1 MRENSHDDRLQEMVA
16 TEPMSSEYYSRV
28 TRARIESG
36 AILFPPLSGSNDI
49 DGIQLPRFA
58 TRESRGTT
66 FPSISDYA
74 FLSDC
79 ENSCLIAPSG
89 AVEWLCLPLPHD
101 PSIFGSILDRHAG
114 SFRLAPA
121 ETAVPAHR
129 HYVPGTMVLATTW
142 QTSTGWLAVYDF
154 LAVGPWPQDT
164 ERPAHYSRERGEFG
178 ARHALVRTAT
188 CLFGTV
194 DVALNC
200 EPSFDYGR
208 NDAQWSFTSSSRTS
222 VATSSDDTGSI
233 LLSGDMPLQ
242 IDGRS
247 VHSRRRLYEGESA
260 FVVLDWSEAPVV
272 SQRSDV
278 DRFLGETSHFWR
290 KWIAGGNFPDH
301 PWREFLQRSV
311 LTLKGLTYTPSG
323 ALLAASTTSLPEQLG
338 GSRNWDYRYTWLR
351 DTAFALRAL
360 HSLGFESEAEAFLQF
375 LSEVLEPVDEHGV
388 GLLPLHEMQVLY
400 PVDGTSNQL
409 EVELDHL
416 SGYAESK
423 PVRAGNAAF
432 DQTQFD
438 IYGAVVD
445 CIFEQTRSGES
456 LTDRSWRIV
465 VHSVEA
471 ALQRWRS
478 PDRGIWEIR
487 GEPQH
492 FTFSKVM
499 CWVALDRGA
508 RLADLRNQ
516 KSDAERWR
524 AAAEEIHADVC
535 EHGIGA
541 RGVFTQSYGSEEL
554 DASLLMLPM
563 VGFLPLDDERQ
574 RATVFAIADELGD
587 GAFVYRYRT
596 KTTDDGLDG
605 ESEQSFTICSFWLV
619 SALVLIGELDLAR
632 SHCEKLIAAAS
643 ALGLYAE
650 EIDPVTSRHFG
661 NFPQALTHL
670 ALINAVL
677 RVITAEERARD
688 VRGNSGD
695 HDSWWHHAATVD
707 KGRTGREDDTEAVA

>member
-1 MRENSHDDRLQEMVA
+1 
-16 TEPMSSEYYSRV
+16 MSSEYYSRV
-28 TRARIESG
+28 TRERIESG
-36 AILFPPLSGSNDI
+36 ASLFPPVLGSNSV
-49 DGIQLPRFA
+49 GGVQLPRFPA
-58 TRESRGTT
+58 REARGTT

-79 ENSCLIAPSG
+79 EHTCLVAPTG

-101 PSIFGSILDRHAG
+101 PSVFGSILDRSAG

-129 HYVPGTMVLATTW
+129 HYVPGTMVLETTW
-142 QTSTGWLAVYDF
+142 QARNGWLVVHDF
-154 LAVGPWPQDT
+154 LAVGPWPST
-164 ERPAHYSRERGEFG
+164 GEGPRHYSRERGEYG
-178 ARHALVRTAT
+178 ARHALVRSAT
-188 CLFGTV
+188 CIFGTV
-194 DVALNC
+194 DVTLNC

-208 NDAQWSFTSSSRTS
+208 NDAEWAYTSSSRTS
-222 VATSSDDTGSI
+222 VATTGHDTTGI
-233 LLSGDMPLQ
+233 LLSGEMPLE
-242 IDGRS
+242 IDGRAVRS
-247 VHSRRRLYEGESA
+247 HQRLYEGEST
-260 FVVLDWSEAPVV
+260 FVVLDWSDVPVV

-278 DRFLGETSHFWR
+278 DRVLGETSHFWR
-290 KWIAGGNFPDH
+290 NWIAGGQFPDH

-360 HSLGFESEAEAFLQF
+360 HSLGFDTEAEAFIQF
-375 LSEVLEPVDEHGV
+375 LSEVLEPVDENGA
-388 GLLPLHEMQVLY
+388 GLLPLRDMQVLY
-400 PVDGTSNQL
+400 PVDGTSNPP

-416 SGYAESK
+416 SGYAASK

-445 CIFEQTRSGES
+445 CIFEQARTGETLS
-456 LTDRSWRIV
+456 DRSWRIV

-471 ALQRWRS
+471 ALQHWRG

-487 GEPQH
+487 GEPKH

-499 CWVALDRGA
+499 CWVAADRGA
-508 RLADLRNQ
+508 RMAELRHQ
-516 KSDAERWR
+516 TLEATRWR
-524 AAAEEIHADVC
+524 AAADEIHADVC
-535 EHGIGA
+535 EHGVGA

-554 DASLLMLPM
+554 DASLLMLPLL
-563 VGFLPLDDERQ
+563 GFLPPDDERQ
-574 RATVFAIADELGD
+574 RATVFAIADELAD

-596 KTTDDGLDG
+596 AETDDGLGG
-605 ESEQSFTICSFWLV
+605 EAEQSFTICSFWLV

-643 ALGLYAE
+643 SLGLYAE

-677 RVITAEERARD
+677 RVIKAEERASKL
-688 VRGNSGD
+688 VGTASGFE
-695 HDSWWHHAATVD
+695 SWWYEAA
-707 KGRTGREDDTEAVA
+707 RIDDEGDAEAVA

>member
-1 MRENSHDDRLQEMVA
+1 MVEAVLAGDQLLGMVA
-16 TEPMSSEYYSRV
+16 TESMSSEFYSRV
-28 TRARIESG
+28 TRERIESG
-36 AILFPPLSGSNDI
+36 ASLFPPIVGSNSV
-49 DGIQLPRFA
+49 GGVQLPRFP

-66 FPSISDYA
+66 FPAISDYA

-79 ENSCLIAPSG
+79 ENTCLIAPSG
-89 AVEWLCLPLPHD
+89 AVEWFCLPLPHD
-101 PSIFGSILDRHAG
+101 PSVFGSILDRSAG
-114 SFRLAPA
+114 TFRFAPT

-142 QTSTGWLAVYDF
+142 QTSSGWLVVHDF
-154 LAVGPWPQDT
+154 MAVGPWSLDGASP
-164 ERPAHYSRERGEFG
+164 RHYSRETGEFG
-178 ARHALVRTAT
+178 ARHALVRMAT

-194 DVALNC
+194 DVTLNC

-208 NDAQWSFTSSSRTS
+208 SDAEWSYAGTSRMSASAGAHGSS
-222 VATSSDDTGSI
+222 GI
-233 LLSGDMPLQ
+233 FLSGDMLLE
-242 IDGRS
+242 IEGRGVQAS
-247 VHSRRRLYEGESA
+247 HRLYEGEST
-260 FVVLDWSEAPVV
+260 FMVLDWSEEPVV
-272 SQRSDV
+272 AQRTDV
-278 DRFLGETSHFWR
+278 ERYLGETSHYWR
-290 KWIAGGNFPDH
+290 HWIAGGTFPDH
-301 PWREFLQRSV
+301 PWREFLQRSA

-360 HSLGFESEAEAFLQF
+360 HSLGFEAEAEAFIKF
-375 LSEVLEPVDEHGV
+375 LSEVLEPLDEHGV
-388 GLLPLHEMQVLY
+388 GLPLHDMQVLY
-400 PVDGTSNQL
+400 PVDGTTNQP

-445 CIFEQTRSGES
+445 CIFEQTRSGDS
-456 LTDRSWRIV
+456 LSERSWRIV

-471 ALQRWRS
+471 ALQHWRGR
-478 PDRGIWEIR
+478 DRGIWEMR

-499 CWVALDRGA
+499 CWVAADRGA
-508 RLADLRNQ
+508 RLAELRHE
-516 KSDAERWR
+516 DAAAERWR

-535 EHGIGA
+535 ARGVGS
-541 RGVFTQSYGSEEL
+541 RGVFTQSYDSEEL
-554 DASLLMLPM
+554 DASLLILPLL
-563 VGFLPLDDERQ
+563 GFLPLDDERQ
-574 RATVFAIADELGD
+574 RATVFAIADELAD

-596 KTTDDGLDG
+596 AMTDDGLNG
-605 ESEQSFTICSFWLV
+605 ENEQSFTICSFWLV

-643 ALGLYAE
+643 PLGLYAE

-677 RVITAEERARD
+677 RVITAEEHAR
-688 VRGNSGD
+688 GTAGTSGVSE
-695 HDSWWHHAATVD
+695 SWWHQAARLDSERSTVN
-707 KGRTGREDDTEAVA
+707 DDSEAVA